1 MRILNEQKS
10 VRLAIAPFDK
20 FAAKSLRA
28 LKLNSGS
35 VAIAFVTD
43 SKIARLNKTYRGK
56 NNPTDVLSF
65 PAQSARRVDKKDFLG
80 DIAIAPAVARRYARK
95 NGRSLQTEI
104 CILILHGLLHLLG
117 YDHETDR
124 GQMDR
129 IEHKLRRKLGLE
141 S

>member
-1 MRILNEQKS
+1 MKILNNQKRIPL
-10 VRLAIAPFDK
+10 VLQPVER
-20 FAAKSLRA
+20 FADNCLRQMK
-28 LKLNSGS
+28 LKPGS

-43 SKIARLNKTYRGK
+43 AEIARLNKTYRKK
-56 NNPTDVLSF
+56 NEPTDVLSF
-65 PAQSARRVDKKDFLG
+65 PVQSAKRRSKNRFLG
-80 DIAIAPAVARRYARK
+80 DIAIAPSVARSYARK
-95 NGRSLQTEI
+95 NGRTLQSEI
-104 CILILHGLLHLLG
+104 CVLILHGLLHLLG